1 MKLKLIKS
9 KIATT
14 AYVQKSVRIGSR
26 VTTKTVARLGT
37 LEEIERREGCAD
49 ALAWCRAKVAEMT
62 AAEKDRS
69 KPVVVQFKPGVRARR
84 GVDPLRVGGDMLMAG
99 LYRSLGLPD
108 ICAGIQRGGRSRYD
122 LNEIL
127 RTLVMGRIL
136 FPGSK
141 LATREQSRR
150 FIKSPEFSAEEMY
163 RGLSLLSG
171 GIDAIQAEVFRRS
184 KSVLKRNT
192 GVIFY
197 DCTNYYFETDE
208 EDGLRRRGKSKEG
221 RPNPIVQMGL
231 FMDYDGIPLAFVVF
245 PGNASEQTTL
255 QPLEERLADDFG
267 LTEFIVSTDAG
278 LGSEDNRRYN
288 ITEGREYI
296 CVQSLPQLSETDR
309 RMAVA
314 PEGWRVAV
322 RDRDLGPV
330 VPGDERREVFNLGE
344 LDMER
349 ERHTK
354 FYKEILVEKKLRG
367 GGARMERVIV
377 TCCHDFALYLRR
389 KREQRLAKAEKIVS
403 RKSTKSRQSQQD
415 PRRYVETRYC
425 TRDGEIAEHIVMGID
440 KRIIEQEEQLDGFYA
455 YGTSLED
462 DAVDILRVRGF
473 HGEIE
478 HLFRTTKSFLE
489 ARPVYLQRSE
499 RIKSH
504 FLICFLAM
512 TILKILQKQL
522 DMKQVS
528 IDRLITTL
536 REYNFNYISGVG
548 YTPLFQR
555 DEVTDRLQ
563 ELAGIKL
570 DYEIVTKREMGRIRK
585 SLM

>member
-99 LYRSLGLPD
+99 LYRCLGLPD
-108 ICAGIQRGGRSRYD
+108 ICAGIQRGGKSRYD

-141 LATREQSRR
+141 WATREQSRR
-150 FIKSPEFSAEEMY
+150 LIKSPEFSAEEMY

-231 FMDYDGIPLAFVVF
+231 FMDYDGIPLAFVIF

-296 CVQSLPQLSETDR
+296 CVQSLPQLSEADR

-367 GGARMERVIV
+367 EGARMERVIV
-377 TCCHDFALYLRR
+377 TYCHDFALYLQR

-403 RKSTKSRQSQQD
+403 GKSTKSRQSQQD
-415 PRRYVETRYC
+415 PRRYVQTRYC
-425 TRDGEIAEHIVMGID
+425 TRDGELAEHIVMGID
-440 KRIIEQEEQLDGFYA
+440 KKIIEQEEQLDGFYA